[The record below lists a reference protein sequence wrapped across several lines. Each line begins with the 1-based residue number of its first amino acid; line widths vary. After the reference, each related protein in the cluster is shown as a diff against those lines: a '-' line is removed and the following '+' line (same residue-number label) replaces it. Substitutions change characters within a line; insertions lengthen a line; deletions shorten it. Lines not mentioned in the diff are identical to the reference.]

1 MSERSLSVPD
11 KKLRILEHIR
21 QGNTVDQACN
31 IMGISPKSYEYYRK
45 TDESFRLDVDFLREQ
60 LRRPEVRGRVELP
73 PFAEFSEKYLGAKV
87 FWHQQQW
94 IDVLEG
100 KSLKETPF
108 DPTDTTFKFR
118 RGELHHSQRYERG
131 WSEQHM
137 IINTPPAH
145 AKSTTITMNYVTYR
159 IVQDPSI
166 QILII
171 SSNATNANKFLYG
184 VKQRLDSTNSFADL
198 RRDFAPLDGF
208 DGGSAIWRNDMIYVN
223 RAGGENDTGEKDPT
237 IQALGL
243 GKKIYGARADLI
255 ILDDVVDH
263 SNAHDFENQIDW
275 IQNILQSR
283 IDGGDGKILVVGTR
297 LATQDLY
304 GELMKPSYY
313 SGEEP
318 PWTYLSQPA
327 LLEEHQDPSKWVTL
341 WPRSN
346 MRPRGQSFKDVQPDV
361 DGLFPKWD
369 YISLNRKRRGM
380 LPRNWSMVYQQQQVA
395 SDAIFGME
403 DVNGCT
409 TTRKAGRMQP
419 GPHRIHGMLGLYVIA
434 GLDPAAAGHTAAVV
448 MGVDRQTGIRY
459 ILDVWNQSSMNYEE
473 IINMIKDWTVRYGIM
488 EWRIEKNNVQD
499 WIVQDE
505 PLQDFLR
512 GRGVQISPHFTSGNK
527 WDVDFGVASMANL
540 FHGSDSGRHHIELPS
555 PKASS
560 GVQALREQLVS
571 WFPATKGK
579 TDTVM
584 ALWFAEIRA
593 RQIVAENDLATHW
606 DWGSKLRT
614 DRDRSRQ
621 IPGIELDLYAA
632 RDFYGDLEL

>member
-1 MSERSLSVPD
+1 MSVPD
-11 KKLRILEHIR
+11 KKLKILELVR
-21 QGNTVDQACN
+21 QGNTIDQACS

-45 TDESFRLDVDFLREQ
+45 TDESFRLDMDFLREQ
-60 LRRPEVRGRVELP
+60 LRRPDVRGRVDLP

-100 KSLKETPF
+100 KTLYPAAF
-108 DPTDTTFKFR
+108 DPADTTFKFN
-118 RGELHHSQRYERG
+118 RGELHSSQRYERG
-131 WSEQHM
+131 WSDQHLV
-137 IINTPPAH
+137 INTPPAH

-184 VKQRLDSTNSFADL
+184 IKQRLDSTNSFSEL

-208 DGGSAIWRNDMIYVN
+208 DGGNAIWRNDMIYVN
-223 RAGGENDTGEKDPT
+223 RAGAENDTGEKDPT
-237 IQALGL
+237 VQALGL

-263 SNAHDFENQIDW
+263 SNAHDYENQIDW

-304 GELMKPSYY
+304 GELMKDSYY

-327 LLEEHQDPSKWVTL
+327 LLEENQDPAKWVTL

-346 MRPRGQSFKDVQPDV
+346 MRPRGQTYKDLLPDA

-369 YISLNRKRRGM
+369 YTSLNRKRRGM

-395 SDAIFGME
+395 SDAIFSME
-403 DVNGCT
+403 NVNGCT

-419 GPHRIHGMLGLYVIA
+419 GPHRVHGMLGLYVIA

-459 ILDVWNQSSMNYEE
+459 ILDVWNQSSMNYAE
-473 IINMIKDWTVRYGIM
+473 IINMIKDWTTRYGVM

-512 GRGVQISPHFTSGNK
+512 SRGVQISPHFTSGNK
-527 WDVDFGVASMANL
+527 WDVDFGVASMAEL

-555 PKASS
+555 PKSS
-560 GVQALREQLVS
+560 QGVQAIREQLVS

-579 TDTVM
+579 TDCVM

-606 DWGSKLRT
+606 DYGSKLRT
-614 DRDRSRQ
+614 ERDRARQ
-621 IPGIELDLYAA
+621 GDIELDMFAA
-632 RDFYGDLEL
+632 REFYDRPQE